1 MALKKCPRAMI
12 IMTTAR
18 PESSRKITEEQ
29 LERVGLKYDK
39 LIMGLPHAKRI
50 VINDFAASNI
60 YPSCSAINLHRD
72 TEKLREFIR
81 LDNRDIG
88 E

>member
-1 MALKKCPRAMI
+1 
-12 IMTTAR
+12 
-18 PESSRKITEEQ
+18 
-29 LERVGLKYDK
+29 
-39 LIMGLPHAKRI
+39 MGLPHAKRI

-81 LDNRDIG
+81 
-88 E
+88 